1 LKLGREYRK
10 KHPPPLVRRLAVV
23 DPKQTPLTALQ
34 CDLIQKILRPP
45 PSVSQFV
52 SGDRVTLAN
61 TGKLDFRQRDDFME
75 HLIRVITLYTA
86 TSKIDE
92 HEVLASLK
100 RARIANRKR
109 DVSGML
115 LCIGSY
121 FLESLEGE
129 TARVDAVSG
138 TMFRDPIRFLSR
150 PIAREFIAEREFAEW
165 TMGFATVDPSE
176 AGLLLGDEQLFDNPT
191 SVQRLDEAGVK
202 TLLSIFGRR
211 RYQADRSGM
220 YRAIN
225 SSR

>member
-1 LKLGREYRK
+1 
-10 KHPPPLVRRLAVV
+10 
-23 DPKQTPLTALQ
+23 
-34 CDLIQKILRPP
+34 
-45 PSVSQFV
+45 
-52 SGDRVTLAN
+52 
-61 TGKLDFRQRDDFME
+61 ME
-75 HLIRVITLYTA
+75 HLIRVITLCTA
-86 TSKIDE
+86 PAKIDE

-115 LCIGSY
+115 LCIGSH

-138 TMFRDPIRFLSR
+138 TMFRDPARFLRR
-150 PIAREFIAEREFAEW
+150 PVAREFIAEREFAEW
-165 TMGFATVDPSE
+165 TMGFATVDAGE
-176 AGLLLGDEQLFDNPT
+176 AGSMLGDEHLFDSAA
-191 SVQRLDEAGVK
+191 SVQRLDEAGAK

-211 RYQADRSGM
+211 RYQSDRSGM